1 MFPSLRTFHRVRH
14 GMTRKVNI
22 EKLSVWVL
30 EFTAY
35 SFIGWVYETILT
47 SAVRGHF
54 ADTAGC
60 TCLSHIRLLH
70 NGIGADFG

>member
-1 MFPSLRTFHRVRH
+1 
-14 GMTRKVNI
+14 MTRKVNI

-35 SFIGWVYETILT
+35 SFIGWIYETILT

-54 ADTAGC
+54 ADTAVPYTASAQWHWC
-60 TCLSHIRLLH
+60 
-70 NGIGADFG
+70 